1 MKTREEGKATIGIA
15 MAAIMLASVFAA
27 TVPII
32 SAESRGDNF
41 NHIVKQTEPQKVLIG
56 QNLQFEGFDV
66 PPTVYR
72 FVDDDVENI
81 YTSCVADFLTIGTN
95 FKKFVFVYL
104 ERKSQITSTQLS
116 PYRACGVVGRV
127 HENRS

>member
-1 MKTREEGKATIGIA
+1 MSITKKSEKMETRKKGKATIGIA

-41 NHIVKQTEPQKVLIG
+41 NHIVKQAEPQKVLIG

-72 FVDDDVENI
+72 FV
-81 YTSCVADFLTIGTN
+81 SG
-95 FKKFVFVYL
+95 
-104 ERKSQITSTQLS
+104 
-116 PYRACGVVGRV
+116 YRE
-127 HENRS
+127 HL

>member
-1 MKTREEGKATIGIA
+1 MKTREEGKTIIA
-15 MAAIMLASVFAA
+15 LAMVAIMLASVFAA
-27 TVPII
+27 TVPIV

-72 FVDDDVENI
+72 FVSGDIENAYMTDDN
-81 YTSCVADFLTIGTN
+81 N
-95 FKKFVFVYL
+95 RVYN
-104 ERKSQITSTQLS
+104 
-116 PYRACGVVGRV
+116 V
-127 HENRS
+127 N